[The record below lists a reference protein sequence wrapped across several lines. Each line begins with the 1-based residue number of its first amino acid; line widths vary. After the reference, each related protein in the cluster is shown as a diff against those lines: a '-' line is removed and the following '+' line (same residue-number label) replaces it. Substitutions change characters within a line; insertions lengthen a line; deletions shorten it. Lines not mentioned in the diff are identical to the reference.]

1 MRNEHLASD
10 EDKVAAVICTVA
22 LVISI
27 SVNVECQSDKND
39 KGHLPVEVFF
49 SPRKDPS
56 ESAGNLLQSEN
67 KAIELK
73 IQSDANNKGKIDLTI
88 ASTKEV
94 QEKGEESVNRYSPQ
108 YNAESDRVSDDS
120 AETSKDDISP
130 DKNFETAR
138 QDPGALYNPS
148 EFADIIPFDAM
159 RQFYEHPQPFII
171 GRNQFS
177 PLQNLRHLEENLA
190 KEVIPRALGQ
200 GLIAARNVNNEAPFG
215 MVMTHPLYSSGLDAG
230 PQYHADP
237 QSVRGVP
244 YAPQPYYNTVPVA
257 DAPQQIQIVQNVP
270 VQQYAQ
276 RSPEI
281 SQQHLPYGSSSPE
294 YNPSAYQV
302 PHPPQTVRTQVGI
315 MVRDPGYNSQLNLQN
330 PLPEKSAINHAE
342 GRPVYNHHHHPRL
355 QNHPEANIR
364 SHYSPLRSNQEGA
377 DQSHQKLH
385 DNREVSHLYARPLQ
399 NRPQQLR
406 NEELDRHLYYTPV
419 RGRDQ
424 LQSNHPAYASSEIR
438 RPVDDSHLHRAR
450 IIPQREYREA
460 NPIYSGRGL
469 QMHDALQSRIPTS
482 RPEVKQVPHYA
493 LVPQHALPKY
503 LQNPVYRESQQS
515 SERNVPQY
523 TAPKYQQT
531 PVYHERQ
538 QSSERNL
545 PQDYRPLVRDIGD
558 HQVHH
563 SSSGSHEIPRPNN
576 HQYHSAARDEHI
588 PRTYQSLP
596 IGAGARE
603 APDSQPNSRHRLS
616 HASQTSYHPEA
627 DSSRDL
633 KENDLS
639 PVERHKPLGKVYS
652 VPQYSIHSRES
663 QQQAEI
669 AVPKEEDSQP
679 AMPKR
684 KRKYKLSEVDPHKKE
699 YKKRKSLKVDNE
711 EMEAHS
717 SHQYIIKI
725 G

>member
-1 MRNEHLASD
+1 MNTNF
-10 EDKVAAVICTVA
+10 IF
-22 LVISI
+22 
-27 SVNVECQSDKND
+27 QND
-39 KGHLPVEVFF
+39 KRHLPVEVFF
-49 SPRKDPS
+49 SSRKDPS
-56 ESAGNLLQSEN
+56 ESARNLPQSEN

-73 IQSDANNKGKIDLTI
+73 IQSDASNKGKIDLTI
-88 ASTKEV
+88 ASLKEV
-94 QEKGEESVNRYSPQ
+94 QEKGEESINRYSPQ
-108 YNAESDRVSDDS
+108 YNAESDRTSDDS
-120 AETSKDDISP
+120 AEVSKDDVSSN
-130 DKNFETAR
+130 KNFETAR
-138 QDPGALYNPS
+138 QDPSSFYNPS

-159 RQFYEHPQPFII
+159 RQFYEHPQPLLI

-215 MVMTHPLYSSGLDAG
+215 VVMTHPLYSSGFSSGLDVS
-230 PQYHADP
+230 PQYHANP
-237 QSVRGVP
+237 QSVSRVP
-244 YAPQPYYNTVPVA
+244 YAPQLYYNTVPVA
-257 DAPQQIQIVQNVP
+257 DAPQQISIVQNVP
-270 VQQYAQ
+270 VQQYTQ
-276 RSPEI
+276 RIPEI
-281 SQQHLPYGSSSPE
+281 SQQHHPYGSSSPE

-315 MVRDPGYNSQLNLQN
+315 MVRDPGYNTQLNLQN

-342 GRPVYNHHHHPRL
+342 DRPVYNHHHRL
-355 QNHPEANIR
+355 QNHPATDIR
-364 SHYSPLRSNQEGA
+364 SHYSPLRSNHESA
-377 DQSHQKLH
+377 DQSHQKLL
-385 DNREVSHLYARPLQ
+385 DNREVSHLNARPLQ

-419 RGRDQ
+419 RGRDNLQ
-424 LQSNHPAYASSEIR
+424 LNHPAYASSEIR

-450 IIPQREYREA
+450 IIPQRDYREE
-460 NPIYSGRGL
+460 NPIYSGRGS
-469 QMHDALQSRIPTS
+469 QMHDVPQSRIPTS
-482 RPEVKQVPHYA
+482 RPGVKQVPQYT

-515 SERNVPQY
+515 SEGNVNQY
-523 TAPKYQQT
+523 TAPKHQQT

-538 QSSERNL
+538 QSPERNL
-545 PQDYRPLVRDIGD
+545 PQDYRSLVRDVD
-558 HQVHH
+558 DQQVHH
-563 SSSGSHEIPRPNN
+563 SSSGSHEIPRPN
-576 HQYHSAARDEHI
+576 HRQYHSAARDENI

-603 APDSQPNSRHRLS
+603 APDSLSNSRHHLP
-616 HASQTSYHPEA
+616 HVSQTSYHPEA
-627 DSSRDL
+627 DRLRDL

-639 PVERHKPLGKVYS
+639 PVERHKPTGKVYS

-663 QQQAEI
+663 QQQEEI

-679 AMPKR
+679 AMSKR
-684 KRKYKLSEVDPHKKE
+684 KRKYKHSEVDPHKKE